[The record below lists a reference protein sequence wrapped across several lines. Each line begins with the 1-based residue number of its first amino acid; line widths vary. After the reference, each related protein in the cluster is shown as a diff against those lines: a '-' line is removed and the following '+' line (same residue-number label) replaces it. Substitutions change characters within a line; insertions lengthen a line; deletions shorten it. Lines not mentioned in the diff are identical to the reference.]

1 MNESLKKQLIS
12 DVDELSNK
20 VGEFIRYWGFKN
32 IHGKIWCHLFLSEH
46 PLDATDLIA
55 RTGVSKALMSQSL
68 SELLEYNVI
77 EIEDEGRKKKR
88 YVTNQNILT
97 VITSIL
103 RKREQNMLCDIHSHF
118 RVVSNFSNEQLE
130 LAGIDAGK
138 LKRLGNMVSF
148 AEKFL
153 CSMLRF
159 ESFSFKSF
167 KKVFEPSGPK

>member
-1 MNESLKKQLIS
+1 M
-12 DVDELSNK
+12 DELSNR
-20 VGEFIRYWGFKN
+20 VGEFIRYWGFKK
-32 IHGKIWCHLFLSEH
+32 IHGKIWCHLFLSTH
-46 PLDATDLIA
+46 PLDATDLIE

-68 SELLEYNVI
+68 SELLEFNVI
-77 EIEDEGRKKKR
+77 EMVEEGRKKKR
-88 YVTNQNILT
+88 YITNKNILT

-103 RKREQNMLCDIHSHF
+103 RKREQTMLCDIHTHF
-118 RVVSNFSNEQLE
+118 RVVSNFSKEQLE
-130 LAGIDAGK
+130 MACVDPEK

-167 KKVFEPSGPK
+167 KKVFEPSSGQIDQ